1 MFVIFLPNC
10 SVLRLGPDLSAAA
23 CLLTVIGIGGEK
35 VTRNKTSFYL
45 PSSMVFVR
53 RLI

>member
-23 CLLTVIGIGGEK
+23 CLLTVTGIGGEEDRGK
-35 VTRNKTSFYL
+35 D
-45 PSSMVFVR
+45 SSRFVYQSFVR
-53 RLI
+53 VS